1 MNVSLFQAAAA
12 LNANSR
18 WQESIAQNLASSTVP
33 GFKKQELSFSAIQA
47 GLMSPNSAKVSGIS
61 SHFLLPKANVTTN
74 FLPGEMKRT
83 DLNTDVAIQGP
94 GFFEIRLP
102 NGTTGYTRDGEFQPN
117 AQGLLTT
124 KQGHFVLGDT
134 GPIQLDP
141 NNSEVLTVSPT
152 GEISQG
158 AELKGKIKL
167 VDFNDLQLLTP
178 IGGGIF
184 LATNSNLQPVQ
195 VANPS
200 LRRGFLEGA
209 NTSAVSEMV
218 NLISA
223 MRMYETNQKVIQMQD
238 DRMGRAIS
246 ELGNS

>member
-12 LNANSR
+12 LNANTR
-18 WQESIAQNLASSTVP
+18 WQESIAQNLASSSVP

-47 GLMSPNSAKVSGIS
+47 GLISPNSAKVSGVS
-61 SHFLLPKANVTTN
+61 SHFLLPRANVSTN
-74 FLPGEMKRT
+74 FQTGEMKRT
-83 DLNTDVAIQGP
+83 DLNTDVAIEGP

-124 KQGHFVLGDT
+124 KQGHFVMGNT

-141 NNSEVLTVSPT
+141 NSSEVLSISQT
-152 GEISQG
+152 GEVSQG
-158 AELKGKIKL
+158 TDLKGKIKL

-178 IGGGIF
+178 ISGGVF
-184 LATNSNLQPVQ
+184 LATNSNLQPAE

-209 NTSAVSEMV
+209 NTSGVTEMV

-223 MRMYETNQKVIQMQD
+223 MRMYETNQRVIQMQD

-246 ELGNS
+246 ELGSS

>member
-18 WQESIAQNLASSTVP
+18 WQESIAQNLASSSVP

-47 GLMSPNSAKVSGIS
+47 GLMSPNSANSFSRS

-74 FLPGEMKRT
+74 FQTGQMKRT
-83 DLNTDVAIQGP
+83 DLNTDVAIEGP

-102 NGTTGYTRDGEFQPN
+102 NGTIGYTRDGELQPD

-124 KQGHFVLGDT
+124 KQGHLVLGDA

-141 NNSEVLTVSPT
+141 NSSDILSISAT
-152 GEISQG
+152 GEVSQG

-167 VDFNDLQLLTP
+167 VGFNDPQLLTP

-184 LATNSNLQPVQ
+184 LATNSNLQPAE

-209 NTSAVSEMV
+209 NTSAVAEMV

-223 MRMYETNQKVIQMQD
+223 MRMYEANQKVIQMQD
-238 DRMGRAIS
+238 DRMGRTIS